1 MRKAC
6 RGSHGALVLE
16 AARANGDIVSA
27 RKGDAGYT
35 LTARGHSAHA
45 GVEPEKGRNA
55 GYRALLRG
63 DGSFAR
69 RSRSPSW
76 HDPAQLLSLWVL
88 HDRS

>member
-1 MRKAC
+1 MQKAC

-45 GVEPEKGRNA
+45 GVEVHYGAEKLGMTVVPNSSFLA
-55 GYRALLRG
+55 HTLVILSLLRKI
-63 DGSFAR
+63 
-69 RSRSPSW
+69 PSCFSM
-76 HDPAQLLSLWVL
+76 PE
-88 HDRS
+88 